1 MKVRLASRS
10 LLAALA
16 LTGML
21 TACGASAPPAKELA
35 DEMIDTLEENGT
47 PVSDEVKACMHK
59 KNDEFELTPEEAKGF
74 KDLDDVASKAHGG
87 NAQAKEI
94 LARYEAALASCNP

>member
-1 MKVRLASRS
+1 MVAV
-10 LLAALA
+10 
-16 LTGML
+16 LTG
-21 TACGASAPPAKELA
+21 CGAAAPPAKELA
-35 DEMIDTLEENGT
+35 DEIIDTLEVDGV

-74 KDLDDVASKAHGG
+74 KDLDDVASKANGG

-94 LARYEAALASCNP
+94 LARYEASLASCNP